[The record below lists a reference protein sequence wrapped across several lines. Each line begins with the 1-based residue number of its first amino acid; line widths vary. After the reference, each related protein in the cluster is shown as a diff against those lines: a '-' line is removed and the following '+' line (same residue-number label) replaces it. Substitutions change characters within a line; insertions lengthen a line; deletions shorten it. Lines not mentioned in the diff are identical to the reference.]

1 MIMRTPHPTPPP
13 CVRIRFI
20 LVAVGQV
27 GTCTNRWYDK
37 LQLIVFENGAAG
49 VNFEHTW
56 VDGHT
61 VLRFARCVAIVLVVV
76 VATVVD
82 GDGRVALVGS
92 C

>member
-1 MIMRTPHPTPPP
+1 
-13 CVRIRFI
+13 
-20 LVAVGQV
+20 

-61 VLRFARCVAIVLVVV
+61 VLRFASDVFADVIYRFANHL
-76 VATVVD
+76 T
-82 GDGRVALVGS
+82 S
-92 C
+92 TT

>member
-1 MIMRTPHPTPPP
+1 
-13 CVRIRFI
+13 
-20 LVAVGQV
+20 V

-61 VLRFARCVAIVLVVV
+61 VLRFA
-76 VATVVD
+76 
-82 GDGRVALVGS
+82 
-92 C
+92 